1 MLDQDVEIEEI
12 INRLKI
18 IGKIIKNKVTKEQE
32 ESFKRWIINIFRN
45 RMEKGERENIDKLLR
60 EISEMEVDGMIS
72 NLGRKL
78 EEEFKYR
85 ERKGREEGLIK
96 GRIEGRIE
104 GKREGIKEGIKQGIK
119 EGKYKVVKNLIK
131 MGVDL
136 KIVAQ
141 GAGISYEEVMKIKE
155 EVEKEKH

>member
-1 MLDQDVEIEEI
+1 
-12 INRLKI
+12 
-18 IGKIIKNKVTKEQE
+18 
-32 ESFKRWIINIFRN
+32 
-45 RMEKGERENIDKLLR
+45 
-60 EISEMEVDGMIS
+60 MIS

-96 GRIEGRIE
+96 GRIEG
-104 GKREGIKEGIKQGIK
+104 KREGIKEG
-119 EGKYKVVKNLIK
+119 KYEVVKNLIK

-136 KIVAQ
+136 RIVAQ